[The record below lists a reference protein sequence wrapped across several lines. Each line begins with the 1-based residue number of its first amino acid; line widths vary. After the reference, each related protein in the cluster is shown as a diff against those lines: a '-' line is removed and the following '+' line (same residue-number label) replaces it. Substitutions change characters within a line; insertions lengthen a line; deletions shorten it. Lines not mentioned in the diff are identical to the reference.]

1 MEYAVNKK
9 IEDLAYTTGMF
20 CDGTP
25 DSWDSQAINNFAL
38 NIINDV
44 LQHITSA
51 PTQQLIA
58 TTFDLQLVQATKQN
72 IVKHIRNTYGITQN

>member
-1 MEYAVNKK
+1 MNKK

-25 DSWDSQAINNFAL
+25 YNWDSQAINDFAL

-44 LQHITSA
+44 LQHINSA

-58 TTFDLQLVQATKQN
+58 TTFDLQLVQATKHN
-72 IVKHIRNTYGITQN
+72 ITKHIRNTYGITQN